1 LEFLA
6 RAIRQEEEIK
16 GVHVEKEEVK
26 LSKFAND
33 MILYLKEPENSTKQ
47 TNKQTN
53 KNLLDIIN
61 IFSKI
66 AGYKINLQKPV
77 AFLHTNNE

>member
-1 LEFLA
+1 
-6 RAIRQEEEIK
+6 
-16 GVHVEKEEVK
+16 
-26 LSKFAND
+26 

-61 IFSKI
+61 IFSKV
-66 AGYKINLQKPV
+66 AGYKINLQKSV
-77 AFLHTNNE
+77 AFLYTNNEQFEEG